1 MGTINTMINT
11 FLQTLGDIFL
21 GAKGAILWHGLNETV
36 LMVTVSTVLGF
47 AIGLPLG
54 MALFA
59 CSPKGIR
66 PNRTL
71 FEGLS
76 FFINSARSIPYI
88 ILIVLLIPLTRL
100 CIGTSIG
107 TTAAIFPL
115 TLAAILLIARASEEA
130 FLNLPRT
137 FTEIGTSM
145 GAKPFRIFLVILLP
159 EALPGLVVQLTT
171 IIINLVGYS
180 AMAGTVGGGGLGD
193 LAIRFGYQRYDTT
206 LMIAIVVVLIVLVQI
221 IQSSGNEIAR
231 RIRK

>member
-1 MGTINTMINT
+1 MMNDF
-11 FLQTLGDIFL
+11 FLCVSDVCL
-21 GAKGAILWHGLNETV
+21 GAKATLLWQGLIET
-36 LMVTVSTVLGF
+36 LGMVAVSTVLGI
-47 AIGLPLG
+47 AIGLPIG

-71 FEGLS
+71 FESVS

-88 ILIVLLIPLTRL
+88 ILTVLLIPLTRA

-107 TTAAIFPL
+107 TMAAIFPL

-145 GAKPFRIFLVILLP
+145 RAKPLRIFLVILLP
-159 EALPGLVVQLTT
+159 EALPGLIIQLTT
-171 IIINLVGYS
+171 IVINLIGFS

-193 LAIRFGYQRYDTT
+193 LAIRYGYQRYDTP
-206 LMIAIVVVLIVLVQI
+206 LVIAIVIVLIILVQVV
-221 IQSSGNEIAR
+221 QSIGNGVAR

>member
-1 MGTINTMINT
+1 MMNDF
-11 FLQTLGDIFL
+11 FLSVGDVCL
-21 GAKGAILWHGLNETV
+21 GAKGTLLWHGLIET
-36 LMVTVSTVLGF
+36 LGMVTVSTVLGI
-47 AIGLPLG
+47 AIGLPIG

-59 CSPKGIR
+59 YSPKGIR

-76 FFINSARSIPYI
+76 LFINSARSIPYI
-88 ILIVLLIPLTRL
+88 ILTVLLIPLTRL

-107 TTAAIFPL
+107 TIAAIFPL

-145 GAKPFRIFLVILLP
+145 GATPLRIFLVILLP
-159 EALPGLVVQLTT
+159 EALPGLVIQLTT
-171 IIINLVGYS
+171 IIINLIGFS

-193 LAIRFGYQRYDTT
+193 LAIRYGYQRYDTA
-206 LMIAIVVVLIVLVQI
+206 LVIAIVIVLIVLVHVV
-221 IQSSGNEIAR
+221 QSIGNGIAR

>member
-1 MGTINTMINT
+1 MGMNPIYTNIT
-11 FLQTLGDIFL
+11 DILF
-21 GAKGAILWHGLNETV
+21 GAKGALLWHGLNETL
-36 LMVTVSTVLGF
+36 LMVALSTILGI

-54 MALFA
+54 MILFA

-76 FFINSARSIPYI
+76 FFINTSRSIPYI
-88 ILIVLLIPLTRL
+88 ILTVLLIPLTRM

-107 TTAAIFPL
+107 TAAAIFPL

-145 GAKPFRIFLVILLP
+145 GATPLRIFLVILLP

-171 IIINLVGYS
+171 IIINLVGFS

-193 LAIRFGYQRYDTT
+193 LAVRYGYQRYDTT
-206 LMIAIVVVLIVLVQI
+206 LMIAIVVVLIALVQI
-221 IQSSGNEIAR
+221 VQSIGNGVAR
-231 RIRK
+231 QIRK

>member
-1 MGTINTMINT
+1 MGMNPIYTNIT
-11 FLQTLGDIFL
+11 DILL
-21 GAKGAILWHGLNETV
+21 GAKGALLWHGLNETL
-36 LMVTVSTVLGF
+36 LMVALSTILGI

-54 MALFA
+54 MILFA

-88 ILIVLLIPLTRL
+88 ILTVLLIPLTRM

-107 TTAAIFPL
+107 TAAAIFPL

-145 GAKPFRIFLVILLP
+145 GATPLRIFLVILLP

-171 IIINLVGYS
+171 IIINLVGFS

-193 LAIRFGYQRYDTT
+193 LAVRYGYQRYDTT
-206 LMIAIVVVLIVLVQI
+206 LMIAIVVVLIALVQI
-221 IQSSGNEIAR
+221 VQSVGNGVAR
-231 RIRK
+231 QIRK